1 MAMNNIDSVTDELI
15 TAILET
21 EVYKSYAEELAK
33 VKRHPE
39 LKAQIDDFRKRNYE
53 MQTSVD
59 MDYNKLDCFER
70 EYEDFRS
77 NPLVADFIAAEVD
90 LCRMIQRINTR
101 IVAGINFE

>member
-1 MAMNNIDSVTDELI
+1 MAMNNIDNVTDELI

-33 VKRHPE
+33 VKRHPD
-39 LKAQIDDFRKRNYE
+39 LKAQIDDFRKRNYQ
-53 MQTSVD
+53 MQTSGD
-59 MDYNKLDCFER
+59 MDFNKLDSFEK

-90 LCRMIQRINTR
+90 LCRMIQRIDTR